1 MSTTTKRALATSL
14 KHKLKEKPLEKIT
27 ISDICE
33 ECEVNRQTFYYHFQD
48 IYDLIEWIYTN
59 EASKA
64 MEGKKT
70 YKNWEE
76 GFLRI
81 FAYALEEK
89 DFAISTYH
97 SISREHLENFLYRQT
112 YQLLYDVVSE
122 MSRNLSIREEDKA
135 FIANFYKYAFVGL
148 ILDWVRRGMMEDP
161 ETIVKEVGILMEGN
175 FATALKRFSA
185 S

>member
-1 MSTTTKRALATSL
+1 MSTTTKKALAASL

-59 EASKA
+59 EASKVLA
-64 MEGKKT
+64 DKKS
-70 YKNWEE
+70 YKNWDE
-76 GFLRI
+76 GYLRI
-81 FAYALEEK
+81 FEYALEEK

-97 SISREHLENFLYRQT
+97 SISREHLENFLYRET
-112 YQLLYDVVSE
+112 YQLLYAVLNE
-122 MSRNLSIREEDKA
+122 MSKGMSIHEEDKA

-161 ETIVKEVGILMEGN
+161 HAIVKESGILMEGV
-175 FATALKRFSA
+175 FAQALQRFRA
-185 S
+185 